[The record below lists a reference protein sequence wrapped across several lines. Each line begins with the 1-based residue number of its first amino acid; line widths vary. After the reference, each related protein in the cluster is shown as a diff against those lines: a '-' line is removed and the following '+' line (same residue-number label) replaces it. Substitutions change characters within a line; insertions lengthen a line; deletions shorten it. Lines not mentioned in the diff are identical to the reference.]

1 MVIANK
7 KMNTLGELIMKKTIF
22 AIMVLLVMLLATAC
36 GGSGEASE
44 GSDGGNIVTIQASN
58 WQFDKAE
65 YTVPAGNV
73 TVNLKNADGF
83 HGITI
88 EGTDI
93 SIEGDG
99 KATANLKAGEYT
111 IRCSVICG
119 DGHTEMVAKL
129 IVE

>member
-1 MVIANK
+1 
-7 KMNTLGELIMKKTIF
+7 MKKTF
-22 AIMVLLVMLLATAC
+22 FVIMVLLVMLIGTAC
-36 GGSGEASE
+36 GGAGDADE
-44 GSDGGNIVTIQASN
+44 GSTGGNTVTIEASN
-58 WQFDKAE
+58 WQFDKTE
-65 YTVPAGNV
+65 YTVPAGDV

-88 EGTDI
+88 EGTEI

-119 DGHTEMVAKL
+119 EGHAEMVAKL

>member
-1 MVIANK
+1 MARYK
-7 KMNTLGELIMKKTIF
+7 LKTLEEFAMKKTIF
-22 AIMVLLVMLLATAC
+22 TIMILLVMLLATAC
-36 GGSGEASE
+36 GGGGEAAG
-44 GSDGGNIVTIQASN
+44 GSDGGNTVTIDASN
-58 WQFDKAE
+58 WEFDQAD
-65 YTVPAGNV
+65 YTAPAGEI
-73 TVNLKNADGF
+73 TVNLKNVDGF

-88 EGTDI
+88 DGTDI

-119 DGHTEMVAKL
+119 EGHTEMIAKL